1 MKLERAIGLAIPVLL
16 VCAAIAAAAD
26 DPLRLPIGDPSRRDK
41 TVPLVLDAITE
52 TASGASLK
60 PGDLPARLAAV
71 RILFVGEAHVSVE
84 SHAVELAVIRE
95 LARASRRVSVG
106 LEMYPA
112 EAQPALNDW
121 TAGKLTEA
129 EFLERSGWMKHWSY
143 NWDYYR
149 AIFVFARD
157 NGIRLFGANVP
168 PELVST
174 VGRKGLDALE
184 PAQRALLPQ
193 RVDWENAEF
202 KRLFRSSFDED
213 EFHGALPD
221 AMLNRMVQA
230 QAAWDAAFGWN
241 AVKAAQ
247 ASEDPKAIV
256 VVLLGQGHVAYG
268 LGAERQAKL
277 WYQGKTATLVSVA
290 ISDTEK
296 GRCSIESVQ
305 ASLADYVWGI
315 PEEEDPRYP
324 TPGFATRWVEKDGQ
338 PEVIQVDKKSS
349 ASRAG
354 LKVGDRLLEVDGRPT
369 ADREAI
375 RTAFADKRWGDG
387 VRLTVRR
394 GEENVPLDVPLRRE
408 RPAPCKPKS

>member
-1 MKLERAIGLAIPVLL
+1 MKPRYPV
-16 VCAAIAAAAD
+16 AIAAFLLCAAAGGAAD
-26 DPLRLPIGDPSRRDK
+26 DPLRLPIGDPARRDK
-41 TVPLVLDAITE
+41 TVPLVLDAVTE
-52 TASGASLK
+52 TAGGTALK
-60 PGDLPARLAAV
+60 PSDLPARLSSV

-84 SHAVELAVIRE
+84 SHAVELAAIRE
-95 LARASRRVSVG
+95 LTRAGRRVSVG

-112 EAQPALNDW
+112 QAQTQAALDDW

-149 AIFVFARD
+149 GIFVFARD
-157 NGIRLFGANVP
+157 NRIRLFGVNVA

-174 VGRKGLDALE
+174 VGRKGLDALD
-184 PAQRALLPQ
+184 PAQKALLPE
-193 RVDWENAEF
+193 RVDWDNAEL
-202 KRLFRSSFDED
+202 KRLFQASFDED
-213 EFHGALPD
+213 EFHGALPE

-230 QAAWDAAFGWN
+230 QATWDAAFGWN
-241 AVKAAQ
+241 AVRAAKA
-247 ASEDPKAIV
+247 SDDPKSIV
-256 VVLLGQGHVAYG
+256 VVLLGEGHVAYG

-277 WYQGKTATLVSVA
+277 WFSGKTATLVPVA

-296 GRCSIESVQ
+296 GRCSIETVQ
-305 ASLADYVWGI
+305 ASLADYVWAV

-349 ASRAG
+349 AARAG

-375 RTAFADKRWGDG
+375 RNAFADKRWGDG

-394 GEENVPLDVPLRRE
+394 GEEKLSLDVVLRRQ
-408 RPAPCKPKS
+408 RPEPCKPKS

>member
-1 MKLERAIGLAIPVLL
+1 MTLARAKRLAVPALL
-16 VCAAIAAAAD
+16 LASATARAAE
-26 DPLRLPIGDPSRRDK
+26 DPLRLPIGDPARREK
-41 TVPLVLDAITE
+41 TVALVLDAVTE

-60 PGDLPARLAAV
+60 PADLPARLSAV

-95 LARASRRVSVG
+95 LSRAGRRVSVG

-121 TAGKLTEA
+121 TAGKLSEA

-149 AIFVFARD
+149 GIFVFARD
-157 NGIRLFGANVP
+157 NGIRLFGVNVA
-168 PELVST
+168 PELVSA

-193 RVDWENAEF
+193 RVDWDNAEF

-394 GEENVPLDVPLRRE
+394 GEENVPLDVPLRRK

>member
-1 MKLERAIGLAIPVLL
+1 MNRRRSVPFALGAVLAGAALL
-16 VCAAIAAAAD
+16 RAAD
-26 DPLRLPIGDPSRRDK
+26 DPLRLPIGDPARREK
-41 TVPLVLDAITE
+41 TVPLVLDAVTE
-52 TASGASLK
+52 TAGGTALK
-60 PGDLPARLAAV
+60 PSDLPARLAAV

-95 LARASRRVSVG
+95 LARAGRRVSVG

-121 TAGKLTEA
+121 TAGKLSEA

-149 AIFVFARD
+149 GIFVFARD
-157 NGIRLFGANVP
+157 NGIRLFGVNVP
-168 PELVST
+168 PELVSA

-184 PAQRALLPQ
+184 PAQKALLPE
-193 RVDWENAEF
+193 RVDWDNAELKQLF
-202 KRLFRSSFDED
+202 KSSFDED
-213 EFHGALPD
+213 EFHGGLPE

-247 ASEDPKAIV
+247 ASDDPKAIV
-256 VVLLGQGHVAYG
+256 VVLLGEGHVAYG

-277 WYQGKTATLVSVA
+277 WFRGKTATLVPVA
-290 ISDTEK
+290 ISNTEK

-305 ASLADYVWGI
+305 ASLADFVWGI

-324 TPGFATRWVEKDGQ
+324 MSGFSTRWVEKDGQ

-375 RTAFADKRWGDG
+375 RLAFAEKRWGDG

-394 GEENVPLDVPLRRE
+394 GEEKIPLDVVLRRE
-408 RPAPCKPKS
+408 RPAPCKPK